1 MEKVQAF
8 GAPFVIQHSS
18 CSDLKPKTFEW
29 TLDDQPIKVFID
41 GAILPGLEYQ
51 KKEGEVK
58 VAWVCESRSIF
69 HTMHVP
75 RDTWIN
81 NLEKICEGYDLVFT
95 SEKELLSTHPKL
107 QFAYAGSNLPWVKP
121 RLDEI
126 EIEKSKLCSIIAS
139 PKNYAYGHK
148 LRHAI
153 IEQFG
158 NVIDVYGGAKG
169 SPRIQGI
176 DQWDKSPGLI
186 PYMFSF
192 VIENDLYSTYYTE
205 KLTDCFMTGTVPIY
219 WGSPDIG
226 DIFDINGIIIMNPKF
241 NLNSLSRELYESKL
255 EAIVNNY
262 NTCLELEMAD
272 DYLYRKIKEYAN

>member
-1 MEKVQAF
+1 MKKVQAF

-41 GAILPGLEYQ
+41 GAILPGMEYQ
-51 KKEGEVK
+51 KKEGEIK
-58 VAWVCESRSIF
+58 VAWVCESRTIF

-81 NLEKICEGYDLVFT
+81 NLEKICEAYDLVFT

-107 QFAYAGSNLPWVKP
+107 QFAYAGSNLPWIKP
-121 RLDEI
+121 KKEDI
-126 EIEKSKLCSIIAS
+126 VIEKNKLCSIIAS
-139 PKNYAYGHK
+139 SKNYAYGHK
-148 LRHAI
+148 LRHAVV
-153 IEQFG
+153 EQFG
-158 NVIDVYGGAKG
+158 NYIDVYGGANN

-186 PYMFSF
+186 SYMFSF
-192 VIENDLYSTYYTE
+192 VIENDRYPTYYTE
-205 KLTDCFMTGTVPIY
+205 KLTDCFMTGTIPVY
-219 WGSPDIG
+219 WGPPDIG
-226 DIFDINGIIIMNPKF
+226 DIFNVEGMVMLTPDF
-241 NLNSLSRELYESKL
+241 NLNTLSKELFDSKIEAAIQNYEITKH
-255 EAIVNNY
+255 
-262 NTCLELEMAD
+262 LEMAD